1 MTGLRWI
8 ALVALLA
15 GCDGCGS
22 SQEPS
27 SDVEEPSG
35 GTEGSGPGVI
45 VGVVRL
51 AEGAEAPQYPENP
64 MVPPPGRPDP
74 PDACPPAQQTDRA
87 PLQPGT
93 GRGLGGVLV
102 ALHDFSTIPEHEPET
117 HEMTITDCRLTPR
130 LIVATRGDTL
140 RLTNETDYPFLPNFG
155 SGIMQAILHES
166 SRTTELDQGGV
177 RTLQCGFAAPCGRA
191 EIVTLYHPLH
201 AVTESTGRFRIE
213 NVPHGE
219 EIRVSAWHPLVQE
232 ASQTVTLSPGETRE
246 VELVVEPAEMQASPT
261 PPEEERDGPAE
272 DDPDT
277 LF

>member
-1 MTGLRWI
+1 MRGFRWV
-8 ALVALLA
+8 ALVLLLA

-22 SQEPS
+22 AQEPS
-27 SDVEEPSG
+27 SDVEESSG
-35 GTEGSGPGVI
+35 GTEGDGPGVI

-51 AEGAEAPQYPENP
+51 AEGAETPQYPENP

-74 PDACPPAQQTDRA
+74 PDTCPPAQQTDRA

-93 GRGLGGVLV
+93 ERGLGGVLV
-102 ALHDFSTIPEHEPET
+102 ALHDFSTIPEHEPVI

-130 LIVATRGDTL
+130 LLVATRGDTL

-155 SGIMQAILHES
+155 SGGIMQAILHER
-166 SRTTELDQGGV
+166 SRNTELDQGGI

-201 AVTESTGRFRIE
+201 SVTEPTGRFRIE
-213 NVPHGE
+213 DVPAGE
-219 EIRVSAWHPLVQE
+219 EVRVSAWHPLVQE
-232 ASQTVTLSPGETRE
+232 ASETVTLRPGETRE
-246 VELVVEPAEMQASPT
+246 IELVVEPAEITAPT
-261 PPEEERDGPAE
+261 PPDEERDGPAE
-272 DDPDT
+272 DDPDI